1 MRKVLFI
8 LLLLSFK
15 LTAQVQFDARVS
27 ADKMGINETVQVS
40 FIMNDDGDNFAYPSF
55 DGFEV
60 VMGPSQTVN
69 FAYNNGRKSFQK
81 TYSFIL
87 HPTRKGILTIKPAT
101 IEIRGKIF
109 KTNPIKITVGNAVQ
123 NDDSYNTP
131 YARQLKQQKKS
142 EQVFIVADVSNP
154 NPYLNERIT
163 ITYKL
168 YVGPQAE
175 ITGYS
180 STGKD
185 PQYKDFW
192 SQVEKNDNPVPKNQI
207 INGQDYR
214 YIDLSSVVLY
224 PQKSGKFTIDPLYL
238 NVELNV
244 IQGFDIFGDPVGK
257 PMVKRF
263 STGQKVIAVKPLP
276 ESSKPESFTG
286 AVGNF
291 DFQVVPSRT
300 RLKAGESFDLR
311 IVASGKGN
319 LKLFTLPKP
328 EIPSA
333 LEVYEPAHKENI
345 QTSTAGMSGSVSD
358 TYTIIPQKKGRYV
371 IKPISFSYFDPSAN
385 QYKTISSGEIGID
398 VAEGN
403 VIATGNAES
412 NINKTEV
419 KANAVFGFIKTKTE
433 LVNKESEGFLGSGLF
448 YIMLVI
454 PFMTIPLLVVYK
466 RRKEATDADVAGNK
480 IRLSNKLAK
489 RYLSEAQKQLA
500 NKEPFYIALE
510 RALHNFLKAK
520 LHLETFEMSKEK
532 IRELL
537 LVKNANPDTVSQFID
552 LVESCEFA
560 RYAPSTGT
568 SLQND
573 YNLAISIISELEK
586 QLV

>member
-1 MRKVLFI
+1 MKRLLFI
-8 LLLLSFK
+8 LLLLSFR
-15 LTAQVQFDARVS
+15 LSAQVQFDARVS
-27 ADKMGINETVQVS
+27 ADKIGINETVQVN
-40 FIMNDDGDNFAYPSF
+40 FIMNDDGDNFNYPAF
-55 DGFEV
+55 EGFEV

-69 FAYNNGRKSFQK
+69 FAYSNGRKSFQK

-87 HPTRKGILTIKPAT
+87 HPTRKGVLTIKPAT
-101 IEIRGKIF
+101 IEIRNKIY
-109 KTNPIKITVGNAVQ
+109 KTNAIKITVGNAVQ
-123 NDDSYNTP
+123 NDDYNTP
-131 YARQLKQQKKS
+131 YAKQLKQQKKS
-142 EQVFIVADVSNP
+142 EQVFLVADISNT
-154 NPYLNERIT
+154 NPYLNERVT

-192 SQVEKNDNPVPKNQI
+192 SQVEKNDNPQPKNQT

-214 YIDLSSVVLY
+214 YVDLTSVVLY
-224 PQKSGKFTIDPLYL
+224 PQKSGKFTIDPLLL

-263 STGQKVIAVKPLP
+263 STGSKVITVKPLP
-276 ESSKPESFTG
+276 ESNKPESFTG

-291 DFQVVPSRT
+291 DFQVVPSKT
-300 RLKAGESFDLR
+300 QLKAGESLDLK
-311 IVASGKGN
+311 IVAAGKGN

-328 EIPSA
+328 SLPSA
-333 LEVYEPAHKENI
+333 LEMYEPAHKENI
-345 QTSTAGMSGSVSD
+345 QTSVAGMSGSVSD
-358 TYTIIPQKKGRYV
+358 TYTIIPQTKGEY
-371 IKPISFSYFDPSAN
+371 IIDPITFTYFDPSAN
-385 QYKTISSGEIGID
+385 QYKTISSGKIKVD

-403 VIATGNAES
+403 VIATGDTDA

-419 KANAVFGFIKTKTE
+419 KANVAFGFIKTKTQ
-433 LVNKESEGFLGSGLF
+433 LRDKDDNDFLGSGLF
-448 YIMLVI
+448 YGLLFAPFLMIPVLVI
-454 PFMTIPLLVVYK
+454 FRK
-466 RRKEATDADVAGNK
+466 KKEAIDADVAGNK
-480 IRLSNKLAK
+480 IKLSNKLAK

-520 LHLETFEMSKEK
+520 LHLETFEMSKDK
-532 IRELL
+532 IKELL
-537 LVKNANPDTVSQFID
+537 LVKNADYETVNQFIA
-552 LVESCEFA
+552 LIESCEFA
-560 RYAPSTGT
+560 RYAPSTGA

-573 YNLAISIISELEK
+573 YNLAVSIISELEK
-586 QLV
+586 QLN

>member
-1 MRKVLFI
+1 MRRLLFI
-8 LLLLSFK
+8 LLLLSFR
-15 LTAQVQFDARVS
+15 LSAQVQFDARVS
-27 ADKMGINETVQVS
+27 ADKMGINETVQVN
-40 FIMNDDGDNFAYPSF
+40 FIMNDDGDNFNYPAF

-87 HPTRKGILTIKPAT
+87 HPLRKGVLIIKPAT
-101 IEIRGKIF
+101 IEIRNRIY

-123 NDDSYNTP
+123 NDDYNTP
-131 YARQLKQQKKS
+131 YAKQLKQQKKS
-142 EQVFIVADVSNP
+142 EQVFLVADISNP
-154 NPYLNERIT
+154 NPYLNERVT

-168 YVGPQAE
+168 FVGPQAE

-192 SQVEKNDNPVPKNQI
+192 SQVEKNDNPQPKNQTV
-207 INGQDYR
+207 NGQDYR
-214 YIDLSSVVLY
+214 YVDLTSVVLY
-224 PQKSGKFTIDPLYL
+224 PQKSGKFTIDPLLL

-263 STGQKVIAVKPLP
+263 STGSKVITVKPLP
-276 ESSKPESFTG
+276 ESNKPESFTG

-300 RLKAGESFDLR
+300 QLKAGESFDLK

-328 EIPSA
+328 VVPSA
-333 LEVYEPAHKENI
+333 LEMYEPAHKENI
-345 QTSTAGMSGSVSD
+345 QTSVAGMSGNVAD
-358 TYTIIPQKKGRYV
+358 TYTIIPQKKGEYV
-371 IKPISFSYFDPSAN
+371 IDPITFTYFDPSTN
-385 QYKTISSGEIGID
+385 QYKTISSGKIKVD

-403 VIATGNAES
+403 VIVNNDAETSAT
-412 NINKTEV
+412 KTEV
-419 KANAVFGFIKTKTE
+419 KANTTFGFIKTKTE
-433 LVNKESEGFLGSGLF
+433 LSDKNNGGFLGSGLF
-448 YIMLVI
+448 YALLFI
-454 PFMTIPLLVVYK
+454 PFLLVPVLVVFRK
-466 RRKEATDADVAGNK
+466 RKDASDADVTGNRIK
-480 IRLSNKLAK
+480 LSNKLAK
-489 RYLSEAQKQLA
+489 KYLSEAQKQLA

-520 LHLETFEMSKEK
+520 LHLETFEMSKDK
-532 IRELL
+532 IKELL
-537 LVKNANPDTVSQFID
+537 LVKKADPDTVNQFIA

-560 RYAPSTGT
+560 RYAPSTGA

-573 YNLAISIISELEK
+573 YNLAVSIISELEK